1 MTISTSEK
9 IGLIDTNI
17 LVYRADQDSTF
28 HLPSVNLINRGL
40 RGDILLCL
48 APQNLTE
55 FYAVMTNPKRVT
67 NPIDPLIARVEIE
80 RYVQSQNIRKI
91 YQTADLMPKLLELI
105 NKYPPTRQQIFDLQL
120 IATMLVNDITRI
132 YTFNARHFQPYQ
144 EIEVIVPE

>member
-28 HLPSVNLINRGL
+28 HLPSVNLISRGL
-40 RGDILLCL
+40 RGDISLCL

-67 NPIDPLIARVEIE
+67 NPIDPVAARVEIE
-80 RYVQSQNIRKI
+80 RYLQSQNIHKI
-91 YQTADLMPKLLELI
+91 YQTADLMPKLLETHP

-132 YTFNARHFQPYQ
+132 YTFKRETFSTVLRN
-144 EIEVIVPE
+144 